1 MYVHSSIN
9 VHKLVV
15 PLAFNKYNQC
25 VTGLIKKE
33 TRRSMRKKKGKKKKH
48 NSLWSYVKLYI

>member
-1 MYVHSSIN
+1 MYVHSSLN

-25 VTGLIKKE
+25 VTGLIKEGDKKVNE
-33 TRRSMRKKKGKKKKH
+33 KKKGKKKKH